1 MSRQLALLIYSID
14 SSVSGLSRLLE
25 ARDCFIHETRSLEE
39 AEHAFNAFPIDQLK
53 FVFADLTLCRSN
65 TWPRFLDRIYQLGT
79 QVTLVCY
86 HPQNTHALYTLLGQA
101 SHPSTDL
108 LTPHAIK
115 LPLMI
120 GETPQ
125 FYEVLNLANRYAMH
139 DITVL
144 ITGETGQARKSWPNI
159 YIQTVLGRRSRL
171 WLVT

>member
-79 QVTLVCY
+79 QVDSGLLSSPEY
-86 HPQNTHALYTLLGQA
+86 ARALHSLGASQPPFNRFAHAA
-101 SHPSTDL
+101 CD
-108 LTPHAIK
+108 
-115 LPLMI
+115 
-120 GETPQ
+120 
-125 FYEVLNLANRYAMH
+125 
-139 DITVL
+139 
-144 ITGETGQARKSWPNI
+144 
-159 YIQTVLGRRSRL
+159 
-171 WLVT
+171 